1 MTFGLGAKLFGISA
15 LVIAVIAVARVKVT
29 HAMVGLYVHAIY
41 VLRCGQKN
49 CGDSTYIAVPARH
62 VFLALAL
69 LCAAFA
75 AFYYLGDRALGHRWH
90 NGLTI
95 AHFLLWIL
103 SAVIFV
109 LEANGLERAS
119 LVGRDPNNSWLLLAG
134 FVVPYLAFPL
144 GGAAFFAN
152 FVRAIVLKRQN
163 PT

>member
-1 MTFGLGAKLFGISA
+1 
-15 LVIAVIAVARVKVT
+15 
-29 HAMVGLYVHAIY
+29 
-41 VLRCGQKN
+41 
-49 CGDSTYIAVPARH
+49 
-62 VFLALAL
+62 
-69 LCAAFA
+69 
-75 AFYYLGDRALGHRWH
+75 
-90 NGLTI
+90 LTI

-119 LVGRDPNNSWLLLAG
+119 LAGRDPNHSWLLLAG

-144 GGAAFFAN
+144 GGAVFLAN